1 MVILFDFICQQDG
14 KEEKLSESGE
24 VECLVNVCSLTTVR
38 CHFFDERKICRR
50 KCRSF
55 TPDKV

>member
-1 MVILFDFICQQDG
+1 MVILFYFICQQDE
-14 KEEKLSESGE
+14 KEEKISESGE
-24 VECLVNVCSLTTVR
+24 IECLVNVCSLTTDG

-55 TPDKV
+55 MPDKV